1 MSFPHLVRVFVIV
14 FFSSIY
20 SENWESYNE
29 FSISNQFSL
38 SWKTF
43 RFEVELG
50 TELLAEDI
58 FN

>member
-1 MSFPHLVRVFVIV
+1 MIFSHLVGVFVIV
-14 FFSSIY
+14 FFSSIHP
-20 SENWESYNE
+20 ENWESYNE

-43 RFEVELG
+43 RSEVELG